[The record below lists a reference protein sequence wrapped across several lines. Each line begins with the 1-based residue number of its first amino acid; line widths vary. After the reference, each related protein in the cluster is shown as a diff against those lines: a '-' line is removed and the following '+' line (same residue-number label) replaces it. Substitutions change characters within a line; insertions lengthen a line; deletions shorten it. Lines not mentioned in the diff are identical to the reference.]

1 MSQSSGF
8 DMSKISTA
16 GRILM
21 IAGVLYL
28 IDLFLPWQHACIS
41 LGTFGK
47 VCGSQSGWHGIGIL
61 NGILVILILVMEALI
76 IAQVEVNVG
85 TPAMR
90 NTVEAGLAAGL
101 LLFTIIKILVDH
113 EDLYFWAWIGLIL
126 ALVISYGG
134 YMRYQERNVMAAP
147 PTTPPTTPPTA
158 PPPTT
163 PGGGYNP

>member
-1 MSQSSGF
+1 MAQRASF
-8 DMSKISTA
+8 DWNRLSTA
-16 GRILM
+16 TKILG
-21 IAGVLYL
+21 IAGLLYF

-61 NGILVILILVMEALI
+61 NGILVILILVMESLI
-76 IAQVEVNVG
+76 IANVEVNVG

-90 NTVEAGLAAGL
+90 NMVEAGLAAGL
-101 LLFTIIKILVDH
+101 LLFTIVKLLVDH
-113 EDLYFWAWIGLIL
+113 EDIYFWAWIGLIL

-134 YMRYQERNVMAAP
+134 YMRYQERAVTTAAP
-147 PTTPPTTPPTA
+147 PSVPPTS